1 MFFTIFL
8 IFIFSKITRILS
20 INNDFPIYS
29 LEQEVIKEI
38 SLDNINLNSKIIYII
53 STNNISG
60 TYTYDIQSPYLL
72 ELSYGKSDYS
82 FKLPDL
88 FSGNFHKN
96 EKKERY
102 FYSCSVKVN
111 KNKKY
116 TFLKIYI
123 KDKID
128 NFKDNKS
135 LKLLLVKN
143 YTWKIVCFC
152 SFLFFFE
159 FIIIIYIFCC
169 KREFLIKFCN
179 FRKENVLQNY
189 NKIPG
194 IYELNFIDIPSE

>member
-102 FYSCSVKVN
+102 FYYDIRKVVLYDTPRIEYIEPENLIIKGTINLN
-111 KNKKY
+111 KN
-116 TFLKIYI
+116 
-123 KDKID
+123 
-128 NFKDNKS
+128 
-135 LKLLLVKN
+135 
-143 YTWKIVCFC
+143 C
-152 SFLFFFE
+152 SAQ
-159 FIIIIYIFCC
+159 
-169 KREFLIKFCN
+169 LIKSNQF
-179 FRKENVLQNY
+179 
-189 NKIPG
+189 
-194 IYELNFIDIPSE
+194 ELITPKRTFIFMCKDRYDISPWVSAINNAIDKFSK